1 MLFKAKTMP
10 TANDILVS
18 SLTTSQKLLNRYTAD
33 FTEKEW
39 LHRPCAGGNTAA
51 WIVGHLVHTER
62 IALGKLGLR
71 PEQLPAIP
79 EGFEKRFARD
89 AEAPKASEFG
99 DVSILI
105 PLFNQHRQ
113 MMIDTVKNLPAAA
126 FDQPLEKPHAV
137 MGSTIGELMNFLG
150 GTHVSMHAGQITII
164 RRSLGRPP
172 LS

>member
-1 MLFKAKTMP
+1 MANTMP

-33 FTEKEW
+33 FSEREW
-39 LHRPCAGGNTAA
+39 LHRPCAGGNAAA
-51 WIVGHLVHTER
+51 WIVGHLVDVER
-62 IALGKLGLR
+62 RVLGKVGVR
-71 PEQLPAIP
+71 SEQLPAIP

-89 AEAPKASEFG
+89 EEAPKANDFG

-105 PLFNQHRQ
+105 PLFNAHRQ
-113 MMIDTVKNLPAAA
+113 LLIDTVKNLPPAA

-137 MGSTIGELMNFLG
+137 MGGTIGEQLNFLG
-150 GTHVSMHAGQITII
+150 GVHVAMHAGQITII
-164 RRSLGRPP
+164 RRSMGKPP